1 MKIAMMTPW
10 NVACG
15 VSIHAELIGRE
26 WVKAGH
32 ELKVFAPQEE
42 DKLPTA
48 RDEPFVSRC
57 YSRGKDFHGGL
68 KGLWLDSEPLLKSD
82 YEFFVAQNLELLP
95 VLELAKIFPQ
105 ITSKAIRILVI
116 HEWNKSCL
124 ASSEYQALNWD
135 AVVCFDE
142 RYRTEFSK
150 VFSTEIIRV
159 IPYPAHPNLPGDKE
173 ESRKKLGLPLGGRI
187 ILTYGINMQLH
198 LPVFLAI
205 DRLNK
210 AFPLKYLLLAH
221 ETPAEILNEVKAKYD
236 FVEVREGAHSI
247 EELYRY
253 LHASDALLLHK
264 KGAGLNLVV
273 SSSVY
278 LCLGSGCPIVL
289 FEGRFTED
297 LGEEVFK
304 YKNLD
309 ELQRLLARVFE
320 GERPNQEAID
330 KFLTEKAASKVASS
344 FIQLFSSWGEKDD

>member
-1 MKIAMMTPW
+1 MMTPW

-57 YSRGKDFHGGL
+57 YSRGKDFQGGL
-68 KGLWLDSEPLLKSD
+68 KGLWLDSEPLLTSD
-82 YEFFVAQNLELLP
+82 YQFFVAQNLELLP
-95 VLELAKIFPQ
+95 VRRLAKIFPQ
-105 ITSKAIRILVI
+105 ITSMAITILVI
-116 HEWNKSCL
+116 HEGNKSCL
-124 ASSEYQALNWD
+124 ASSEYQAFNWD

-150 VFSTEIIRV
+150 VFCAETIRV
-159 IPYPAHPNLPGDKE
+159 IPYPAHPKLLGDKE
-173 ESRKKLGLPLGGRI
+173 ESRKKLGLPLDRGI
-187 ILTYGINMQLH
+187 ILTYGISMQQH
-198 LPVFLAI
+198 LPVFPAI
-205 DRLNK
+205 AQLNK

-221 ETPAEILNEVKAKYD
+221 ETPAQILNQVKADYD

-247 EELYRY
+247 EELYSY
-253 LHASDALLLHK
+253 LHASDVLLLHK
-264 KGAGLNLVV
+264 QSVGLVV

-278 LCLGSGCPIVL
+278 LCLGSGCPIVI
-289 FEGRFTED
+289 FEGRYTED

-304 YKNLD
+304 YSDLD
-309 ELQRLLARVFE
+309 ELQELLILVFD
-320 GERPNQEAID
+320 GESPSQEAID

-344 FIQLFSSWGEKDD
+344 FIQLFSSWG

>member
-1 MKIAMMTPW
+1 MKIVMMTPW

-48 RDEPFVSRC
+48 RDEPYASRC
-57 YSRGKDFHGGL
+57 YSRGKDFQGGL
-68 KGLWLDSEPLLKSD
+68 KELWLDSKPLLESD
-82 YEFFVAQNLELLP
+82 YQFFVAQNLELLP
-95 VLELAKIFPQ
+95 VRELAEIFLQ
-105 ITSKAIRILVI
+105 ITGKAKTILVI
-116 HEWNKSCL
+116 HEGNKSCL
-124 ASSEYQALNWD
+124 ASSEYQAFNWD

-142 RYRTEFSK
+142 RYRKEFSK
-150 VFSTEIIRV
+150 VFPIESIRL
-159 IPYPAHPNLPGDKE
+159 IPYPAHPKLLGDKE
-173 ESRKKLGLPLGGRI
+173 EARKKLGLPLDGRI
-187 ILTYGINMQLH
+187 ILTYGISMQQH

-205 DRLNK
+205 ERLNK
-210 AFPLKYLLLAH
+210 AFPLKYLLLVH
-221 ETPAEILNEVKAKYD
+221 ETPAQILNQVKAKYD

-253 LHASDALLLHK
+253 LHAADVLLLHK
-264 KGAGLNLVV
+264 QSAGLVV

-278 LCLGSGCPIVL
+278 LCLGSGCPIAI
-289 FEGRFTED
+289 FEGRYTED

-304 YKNLD
+304 YKNLN
-309 ELQRLLARVFE
+309 ELQGVLALIFE
-320 GERPNQEAID
+320 EERPSQEAID

-344 FIQLFSSWGEKDD
+344 FIELFSSWG

>member
-26 WVKAGH
+26 WVRIGH

-82 YEFFVAQNLELLP
+82 YQFFVAQNLELLP
-95 VLELAKIFPQ
+95 VPELAKIFPE
-105 ITSKAIRILVI
+105 IINKAITILVI
-116 HEWNKSCL
+116 HEGNKSCL
-124 ASSEYQALNWD
+124 ASSEYQAFDWD

-150 VFSTEIIRV
+150 VFPTERIRV
-159 IPYPAHPNLPGDKE
+159 IPYPAHPKLLGDKE
-173 ESRKKLGLPLGGRI
+173 ESRKKLDLPLDRRI
-187 ILTYGINMQLH
+187 ILTYGISMQQH

-221 ETPAEILNEVKAKYD
+221 ETPAQILNEVKAKYD

-247 EELYRY
+247 EELYSY
-253 LHASDALLLHK
+253 LHASDALLFHK
-264 KGAGLNLVV
+264 QSAGLVV

-278 LCLGSGCPIVL
+278 LCLGSGCPIVIY
-289 FEGRFTED
+289 EGRYTED

-304 YKNLD
+304 YKDLD
-309 ELQRLLARVFE
+309 ELQRVLIRIFE
-320 GERPNQEAID
+320 GERPSQEAID

-344 FIQLFSSWGEKDD
+344 FIELFSSWA

>member
-10 NVACG
+10 NVASG

-32 ELKVFAPQEE
+32 ELKVFAPREE

-57 YSRGKDFHGGL
+57 YSRGKGFQGGL
-68 KGLWLDSEPLLKSD
+68 KGLWLDSWPLLKCD

-95 VLELAKIFPQ
+95 VPELAEIFPQ
-105 ITSKAIRILVI
+105 IRSKATTILVI
-116 HEWNKSCL
+116 HEGNKSCL
-124 ASSEYQALNWD
+124 ASSEYQAFNWD

-142 RYRTEFSK
+142 RYRTEFSQ
-150 VFSTEIIRV
+150 VFCTESIRI
-159 IPYPAHPNLPGDKE
+159 IPYPAHPKLLGDKE

-187 ILTYGINMQLH
+187 ILTYGISMQQY

-205 DRLNK
+205 DRVNK

-221 ETPAEILNEVKAKYD
+221 ETPAQILNEVKAEYD

-247 EELYRY
+247 EELYSY

-264 KGAGLNLVV
+264 QSAGLVV

-278 LCLGSGCPIVL
+278 LCLGSGCPIVV
-289 FEGRFTED
+289 FEGRYTED

-309 ELQRLLARVFE
+309 ELQRLLARIFE
-320 GERPNQEAID
+320 GERPSQEATD

-344 FIQLFSSWGEKDD
+344 FIELFPS

>member
-15 VSIHAELIGRE
+15 VSIHVELIGRE
-26 WVKAGH
+26 WIKAGH
-32 ELKVFAPQEE
+32 ELKVFAPREG

-95 VLELAKIFPQ
+95 VRELAETFLQ

-116 HEWNKSCL
+116 HEGNKSCL
-124 ASSEYQALNWD
+124 ASSEYQAFNWD

-150 VFSTEIIRV
+150 IFSTETIHI
-159 IPYPAHPNLPGDKE
+159 IPYPAHPQLLGDKK
-173 ESRKKLGLPLGGRI
+173 ESRKKLGLPLDRRI
-187 ILTYGINMQLH
+187 ILTYGISMQQH
-198 LPVFLAI
+198 LPVFFAI
-205 DRLNK
+205 EQLNK

-221 ETPAEILNEVKAKYD
+221 ETPARILNQVKAKYD

-264 KGAGLNLVV
+264 KGADNLVV

-278 LCLGSGCPIVL
+278 LCLGSGCPIVIL
-289 FEGRFTED
+289 EGRYTED

-309 ELQRLLARVFE
+309 ELQRVLARIFE
-320 GERPNQEAID
+320 GKRPNQEAID
-330 KFLTEKAASKVASS
+330 KFLTEKVASKVASS
-344 FIQLFSSWGEKDD
+344 FIELFSSWG